1 MEDKSSMEP
10 LRVLLVDDH
19 VLFRK
24 GIASMMSGNNS
35 IEIVGEAGDGI
46 EGLEKTREL
55 MPDIILMD
63 IDMPRCSGIEATRL
77 IKQEMPYVK
86 IVMLTVSDNEKDL
99 FEAIKSGAQGYLLK
113 NLEPSDLFEMIH
125 GASRGEAAIS
135 RSMAAKILT
144 EFGRQA
150 VKEANVQG
158 RSGSLTAREAEVL
171 ELVARGASNK
181 EIASSLAIAENT
193 VKNHMRNILDKLHL
207 ENRVQAAAFALREGL
222 MQKSGNDR

>member
-1 MEDKSSMEP
+1 MDPM
-10 LRVLLVDDH
+10 RVLLVDDH

-24 GIASMMSGNNS
+24 GIASMMSDHSS

-46 EGLEKTREL
+46 DALEKTREL

-63 IDMPRCSGIEATRL
+63 IDMPRCNGIQATKL

-113 NLEPSDLFEMIH
+113 NLEPSDLFDMLE
-125 GASRGEAAIS
+125 GVARGEAAIS
-135 RSMAAKILT
+135 RSMAAKILV

-150 VKEANVQG
+150 VKEPSAQ
-158 RSGSLTAREAEVL
+158 SKTGSLTAREAEVL

-181 EIASSLAIAENT
+181 EIASTLAIAENT

-222 MQKSGNDR
+222 MQKSGNER